1 MILITSAAYLD
12 QEFGSEFGRM
22 PPAFLP
28 VGNRRLYHHQVSRL
42 PEDERKVLTVPE
54 SYTVGEDD
62 QVALRDLQVEVL
74 AIPDG
79 LSLGD
84 SVVCAINLA
93 SLTPGE
99 PLRILHG
106 DTLIVDWPAVE
117 TDAIGLSEVDG
128 NYNWAVWTGDSER
141 LLSPLDDTRLA
152 RGPVQIANG
161 YFSFSDSA
169 LLVRS
174 ITRKRGNFIDGIS
187 LYAQEKPLQPLMI
200 SGWLDFGHIHT
211 FYRSKSQMTT
221 QRAFNDMAI
230 GAKTVIKM
238 SDKVAKM
245 RAEASWFRSLP
256 DDLKVHTPHFIRE
269 IEEPGK
275 HGYEI
280 EYLYLTTLNELFV
293 FGALPRFVWRRIFT
307 SCFQFLEHCR
317 LHTAVDDGASLAD
330 LYREKTVSRL
340 TEFAASQSVDLDAE
354 WSINGNPTPGL
365 LRIADTT
372 ANIVESLSDQQSC
385 VAHGDFCFSNILYDF
400 RTEGVKVIDPRG
412 LDAHDRPTIYGSQ
425 LYDLGKL
432 AHSAIGLYDFIIA
445 GSYALSRRG
454 NELDLM
460 IYAGDTQK
468 QIRAL
473 FLEMVAKRFALT
485 ARQLAAMQVQLFL
498 SMLPLHSDDRDRQL
512 ALLANALRLYA
523 SIEDSP

>member
-106 DTLIVDWPAVE
+106 DTLIVDWPALE
-117 TDAIGLSEVDG
+117 TDTIGLSEVDG

-245 RAEASWFRSLP
+245 RAEASWFRS
-256 DDLKVHTPHFIRE
+256 IS
-269 IEEPGK
+269 
-275 HGYEI
+275 
-280 EYLYLTTLNELFV
+280 FV
-293 FGALPRFVWRRIFT
+293 KSKSQAN
-307 SCFQFLEHCR
+307 
-317 LHTAVDDGASLAD
+317 
-330 LYREKTVSRL
+330 TVMK
-340 TEFAASQSVDLDAE
+340 
-354 WSINGNPTPGL
+354 
-365 LRIADTT
+365 
-372 ANIVESLSDQQSC
+372 
-385 VAHGDFCFSNILYDF
+385 SNI
-400 RTEGVKVIDPRG
+400 
-412 LDAHDRPTIYGSQ
+412 
-425 LYDLGKL
+425 
-432 AHSAIGLYDFIIA
+432 FI
-445 GSYALSRRG
+445 
-454 NELDLM
+454 
-460 IYAGDTQK
+460 
-468 QIRAL
+468 
-473 FLEMVAKRFALT
+473 
-485 ARQLAAMQVQLFL
+485 
-498 SMLPLHSDDRDRQL
+498 
-512 ALLANALRLYA
+512 
-523 SIEDSP
+523 